1 MKLTVPEC
9 MSSASPYLA
18 LLLFQ
23 LINLANLDHLDL
35 EPQSLYLQ
43 MNYSGGS
50 KNELYG
56 WVQTSP
62 GPMSRARHWDG
73 RCSQNLHQRL
83 LNAAHLALHVNSM
96 DQEFVAMLGQFLQGL
111 LGSGPILWVKKC
123 TSMWK

>member
-18 LLLFQ
+18 LLPFQ
-23 LINLANLDHLDL
+23 LIDANLDL
-35 EPQSLYLQ
+35 EPQWLY
-43 MNYSGGS
+43 
-50 KNELYG
+50 LYG
-56 WVQTSP
+56 WVQTIP
-62 GPMSRARHWDG
+62 GPTRASRARHWDG

-111 LGSGPILWVKKC
+111 LGSGPILWVKEKVHFHVEV
-123 TSMWK
+123 TATT